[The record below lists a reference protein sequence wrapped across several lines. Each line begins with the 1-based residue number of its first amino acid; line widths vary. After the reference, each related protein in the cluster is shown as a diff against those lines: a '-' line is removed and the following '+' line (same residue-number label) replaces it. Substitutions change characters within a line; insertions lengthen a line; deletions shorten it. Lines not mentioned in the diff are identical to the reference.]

1 MSRQS
6 IDGTREAPF
15 TRQEFASRR
24 QKVRELATSE
34 GFDALLIADP
44 ANIYYLTGYDAW
56 SFYTPQLLFFPVDGE
71 ISFIA
76 REMDANGAH
85 RTISMV
91 SCDYIL
97 GYPETY
103 IHQAEVHPGDW
114 MAESL
119 RDQGFGRPLRVGYE
133 GDAAFFTVR
142 TFRAIAAGLPEWDL
156 VESHNL
162 VNWVRL
168 VKSET
173 EIEYMRK
180 AGRICENAMTAAFD
194 GLVLDRPLNQVAAD
208 VMAAQARGDGD
219 IDGDYAAIVPMFP
232 MGAGADTPH
241 LTWADTPTPQGVP
254 VTVELAGAHRR
265 YHAPLART
273 TILGTPEPELARLSD
288 VTVEAFEAALDVVR
302 DGVTSHDVASV
313 FDAVLARNG
322 YSKNSRLGYSIG
334 VGYPPDWGERTVSIR
349 SGDETVLRQ
358 NMTFHLIA
366 GMWLTGMG
374 YEVSESIRV
383 TQNGCET
390 FSSIP
395 RGLISLDSRRSS

>member
-1 MSRQS
+1 LSRQNV
-6 IDGTREAPF
+6 DGTREAPF
-15 TRQEFASRR
+15 SAEEFEARR
-24 QKVRELATSE
+24 QRVRELAVAE
-34 GFDALLIADP
+34 GFDALLVADP

-56 SFYTPQLLFFPVDGE
+56 SFYTPQLLFVPVDGE
-71 ISFIA
+71 LRFFA

-85 RTISMV
+85 RTITQV
-91 SCDYIL
+91 PGDRIF

-103 IHQAEVHPGDW
+103 IHQVDVHPGDW
-114 MAESL
+114 IAESL
-119 RDQGFGRPLRVGYE
+119 RELGYGGALRVGYE

-142 TFRAIAAGLPEWDL
+142 TYRSLVDGLPSWNL

-162 VNWVRL
+162 VNWARL
-168 VKSET
+168 IKSDA
-173 EIEYMRK
+173 EIAYMRK
-180 AGRICENAMTAAFD
+180 AGRICEIAMDTAFA
-194 GLVLDRPLNQVAAD
+194 GLRPGRPQNQIAAD

-219 IDGDYAAIVPMFP
+219 VDGDYASIVPMFP
-232 MGAGADTPH
+232 TGAGADTPH
-241 LTWADTPTPQGVP
+241 LTWADTPTPQGLP
-254 VTVELAGAHRR
+254 ISVELAGAHRR

-273 TILGTPEPELARLSD
+273 AIIGSPQPDLERLAG
-288 VTVEAFEAALDVVR
+288 VTDEALEAALEVVR
-302 DGVTSHDVASV
+302 EGSTSDDVARA
-313 FDAVLARNG
+313 FTAVLDRNG

-349 SGDETVLRQ
+349 EGDTTVLHT

-383 TQNGCET
+383 TPTGCET

-395 RGLISLDSRRSS
+395 HGLIRLDSGR